1 MRYKKISCLPG
12 IILIILFGISM
23 LNSGCN
29 RNKKEKLPNIV
40 LIFTD
45 DQGYGDVGVYGATG
59 FTTPHLDRL
68 AAEGMRFT
76 HFYSAQ
82 AVCSASRAALLT
94 GCYPNRI
101 GIHGALMPW
110 SENGINE
117 QEVTIAE
124 LLKGKGYA
132 TAIFGKWHL
141 GHHEKFL
148 PLQHGFDEYI
158 GIPYSNDM
166 WPVDYDGTPVTDTSS
181 RSWKA
186 KYPKLPLLK
195 GNEKAEEILTLDDQ
209 NKLTT
214 LYTEYAVD
222 FINRKKDKPFF
233 LYLAHSMPHVPL
245 GVSDKFAGKSE
256 QGMYGDVMME
266 IDWSVGQ
273 VMKALKENGLE
284 ENTLLIFTCDNGPW
298 LNFGNHAGT
307 TGGLREGK
315 GTSFEGGQRVPCIMR
330 WPSVIPEG
338 KINNKLSATLD
349 ILPTIAE
356 ITGAALP
363 EHKID
368 GVSILSLLKG
378 DKEANPRN
386 HFYFY
391 YRKNSLEAVRKDKWK
406 LIFPHPTRS
415 YEGVLPGN
423 DGWPGPYAQDTAE
436 FALYNLRRDAGERY
450 DVKELY
456 PEIVKELQALAEKAR
471 TDLGDDLQERTG
483 NNVRECGKIEEE
495 NK

>member
-1 MRYKKISCLPG
+1 MSSQFPVSNGSLDYV
-12 IILIILFGISM
+12 
-23 LNSGCN
+23 SGM
-29 RNKKEKLPNIV
+29 
-40 LIFTD
+40 
-45 DQGYGDVGVYGATG
+45 
-59 FTTPHLDRL
+59 H
-68 AAEGMRFT
+68 FT

-124 LLKGKGYA
+124 LLKEKGYA

-166 WPVDYDGTPVTDTSS
+166 WPVDYDGTPVTDSS
-181 RSWKA
+181 SKPWKA
-186 KYPKLPLLK
+186 KYPKLPL
-195 GNEKAEEILTLDDQ
+195 
-209 NKLTT
+209 
-214 LYTEYAVD
+214 
-222 FINRKKDKPFF
+222 
-233 LYLAHSMPHVPL
+233 
-245 GVSDKFAGKSE
+245 
-256 QGMYGDVMME
+256 
-266 IDWSVGQ
+266 
-273 VMKALKENGLE
+273 
-284 ENTLLIFTCDNGPW
+284 
-298 LNFGNHAGT
+298 
-307 TGGLREGK
+307 
-315 GTSFEGGQRVPCIMR
+315 
-330 WPSVIPEG
+330 
-338 KINNKLSATLD
+338 
-349 ILPTIAE
+349 
-356 ITGAALP
+356 
-363 EHKID
+363 
-368 GVSILSLLKG
+368 
-378 DKEANPRN
+378 
-386 HFYFY
+386 
-391 YRKNSLEAVRKDKWK
+391 RKDKWK

-415 YEGVLPGN
+415 YEGALPGN
-423 DGWPGPYAQDTAE
+423 DGWPGPYAQDAAE

-450 DVKELY
+450 DVKEIY